1 MKNKVFFSKNKF
13 VGAVSYLKETDSD
26 NTKLKIKQTITVDG
40 ESEAQELEINRDE
53 FNKIKKDPDKT
64 TLSEN
69 KEIFIAGKKL
79 KKSPK

>member
-13 VGAVSYLKETDSD
+13 VGSVSYLKETDSD